1 MGKVTQIDLTEK
13 EQQAL
18 EKGYREGKKHGY
30 RKRCQLILLK
40 SEGRSSEQVAA
51 VLGICEI
58 AVNNWVKRYLTEG
71 IKGLQTR
78 PGRGRKSVLEKEV
91 DFERVREAVKAN
103 RQRIELAREEL
114 QISLGKQFSAMTLKR
129 FLKKTVAAT
138 NELDE
143 G

>member
-1 MGKVTQIDLTEK
+1 MGKITQIDLTAK
-13 EQQAL
+13 ERQAL

-58 AVNNWVKRYLTEG
+58 AVNNWVKRYLAEG
-71 IKGLQTR
+71 IKGLHTR
-78 PGRGRKSVLEKEV
+78 PGRGRKSVLEKSV
-91 DFERVREAVKAN
+91 DFERVREAVKQN

-114 QISLGKQFSAMTLKR
+114 QTSLGKQFSAMTLKR

>member
-13 EQQAL
+13 ERQAL
-18 EKGYREGKKHGY
+18 EKGYRNGKKHGY
-30 RKRCQLILLK
+30 RKRCHLILLK

-58 AVNNWVKRYLTEG
+58 AVNNWVKRYLAEG
-71 IKGLQTR
+71 IQGLETR
-78 PGRGRKSVLEKEV
+78 KGRGRKPVLEKAV
-91 DFERVREAVKAN
+91 DFERVREAVKQN
-103 RQRIELAREEL
+103 RQRIALAREEL
-114 QISLGKQFSAMTLKR
+114 QTSLGKQFSTMTLKR